1 MFRILLVLIL
11 FIVGCTLLFNVEF
24 FLQHFRESAD
34 GCRSD
39 EKSEDYREY
48 KCCDLDVA
56 CKGTATTKGTGIG
69 NRSCWDD
76 KTRCVANGS
85 YRPIIDPD
93 LKDSIAAAKSSCKN
107 AVNAAKAMGD
117 DKDDPEAF
125 PARSNNAYATQ
136 LKIDGLITE
145 LSAYELQSQA
155 IASIAGTKTHCD
167 AQNEKYRD
175 WQSQLDQLQQA
186 PCKTE
191 AAIQLPGAKNIS
203 DSAASNASGLNDI
216 LASLEARLAII
227 EKNLED
233 NEVTIANSKYNE
245 LLIDSNDPRTF
256 DFSLP
261 NATPVVS
268 IVGTKPQKLRF
279 VLPKGQ
285 FGPPGNKGDPGPNYA
300 GPMSTGL
307 RGPKG
312 EISHYSG
319 LPEQWTPYI

>member
-1 MFRILLVLIL
+1 MFRSTIIGVVVVVAICIIWYGNATREGCEPGQKGQYQGDKKACCEDNLVCLGAKPPNERL
-11 FIVGCTLLFNVEF
+11 MGCK
-24 FLQHFRESAD
+24 R
-34 GCRSD
+34 
-39 EKSEDYREY
+39 
-48 KCCDLDVA
+48 
-56 CKGTATTKGTGIG
+56 TGDTI
-69 NRSCWDD
+69 
-76 KTRCVANGS
+76 CVADTS
-85 YRPIIDPD
+85 YRPIKDPD

-155 IASIAGTKTHCD
+155 IASIAGTKTYCD

-191 AAIQLPGAKNIS
+191 ASIQLPGAKEIG
-203 DSAASNASGLNDI
+203 DSAALNASGLNDI

-285 FGPPGNKGDPGPNYA
+285 LGAPGNKGDPGPNYA